1 MLKTGDN
8 GFPGWGGG
16 CAMPA
21 GAGVNVTLRPGV
33 SSKFAFVT
41 FAFVTFAFVTFA
53 SFACLINAIAVL
65 VFFVVGETADV
76 AIVFVIALNC

>member
-8 GFPGWGGG
+8 GFPSWGGG

-33 SSKFAFVT
+33 SSR

-53 SFACLINAIAVL
+53 SFACLIDAIAIL
-65 VFFVVGETADV
+65 VS
-76 AIVFVIALNC
+76 L